1 MLPLNFDA
9 EEYFN
14 LISWEMPTEPAA
26 TMHLSDEE
34 IMNKIKSNAEFEA
47 LKLPCHTQAVERHIK
62 LVTEASQHTCGEVA
76 RDGFIRARQ
85 KSRESIPKYETK
97 KEFFNSFDD

>member
-62 LVTEASQHTCGEVA
+62 LVTGGEVA
-76 RDGFIRARQ
+76 RDGFIRARL